1 MTTQHSEGLA
11 LEQKTV
17 PVPSSEKMAL
27 DLDINGT
34 STRDDSKT
42 EQPLPSEN
50 EINNALEDLPTSA
63 PEVNGEV
70 NAKSHSLNSS
80 MAASTLLESH
90 APDSDTPNISQ
101 ALDSNTTATSLEPIE
116 PTSTEESIILGLDLP
131 TSADDMIESAVEN
144 VTSETV
150 PPVVDAPV
158 SDLRADLREDIS
170 PLTREP
176 SESLRQPS
184 LPAADK
190 QDEQST
196 TQDEQPSDNKE
207 GSHAVEEQAHAEEQ
221 STIEPPPA
229 SDDQAGKAEEEA
241 NAEEQPA
248 VEDKSP
254 SDPMQED
261 PKDET
266 LVDDM
271 NLTFDAPRSNLPP
284 SSPNNAAPSV
294 DMDVSAQ
301 PQAEPEQ
308 PTNAASP
315 MDISPKTNAPSKDVD
330 MVDAPIHAQTAK
342 VAREREDDDDDVPLA
357 KRTRTEEVEEPNG
370 SHAAT
375 PAASHNGANGTPKP
389 QDYASRPISHH
400 QTREITRILKNVLKT
415 QAGKNFKAPVAVLW
429 PAFAEAYAARI
440 PNEID
445 LGTMEKKLRNGNYKT
460 INDLKADLDL
470 LYDNAVTFNGEDHL
484 VATAANDVRMSM
496 FEKLA
501 NLPPE
506 PPAVA
511 KPVKKEKPKR
521 PTPPVVDAAPRA
533 PAARRPS
540 RGSSNAVAPTGTAAA
555 PTFALDP
562 VTSTPLIRRDST
574 KDGRPKREI
583 HPPKNKDLPYSS
595 MRPKSK
601 KFSTELKWCEE
612 VLAELKKPKHYAY
625 SSPFLQPVD
634 PVALQIPNY
643 FTVIKQPMDIS
654 VVSDKLHNGNYSRA
668 KEFEAD
674 VRLIFQNCFKFNPEG
689 NGVRTMGKEFEEVF
703 NSMLAKKD
711 KWIAEHQPQAA
722 TPEREAETEE
732 EESEEEAQPAP
743 GPPATSQ
750 FTERLVEEQNKLINM
765 LDRGDDAE
773 LIKMQKDMI
782 SIIKKKVDEA
792 AAAAAA
798 ASASKKSSSK
808 KAKSAKPVKKSL
820 PPKKATSGPA
830 KKAGGPRRERYMGTL
845 EKEVISSGIGALPEN
860 VSNQVMALIRE
871 DQPNI
876 ATDDD
881 GTLELDIDMIS
892 IPVLWKIYD
901 FIKQYAPDVESAVKE
916 SYEKKEEPRVPA
928 KPLQKKKNKPM
939 SKGEQERKIAELRNK
954 MQEFRGAGSRSQE
967 PVESVERGGQGMG
980 MGMGGEE
987 SSGDEES
994 DSEEE

>member
-1 MTTQHSEGLA
+1 LLSLLFFHFHPPICTLIF
-11 LEQKTV
+11 
-17 PVPSSEKMAL
+17 
-27 DLDINGT
+27 INEISNRT
-34 STRDDSKT
+34 STRDDAKT

-50 EINNALEDLPTSA
+50 ELNNLLEDSSTSA

-70 NAKSHSLNSS
+70 NAKAHSLNSS
-80 MAASTLLESH
+80 MAASTLVESH
-90 APDSDTPNISQ
+90 APESDTPSLSQ
-101 ALDSNTTATSLEPIE
+101 VPDSNTTINSIEPIA
-116 PTSTEESIILGLDLP
+116 PTSTEENIIPGLDLP

-158 SDLRADLREDIS
+158 SDLREDIS

-176 SESLRQPS
+176 SEGLRQPS
-184 LPAADK
+184 LPAVDK
-190 QDEQST
+190 VDEQSIT
-196 TQDEQPSDNKE
+196 RDEQLGDNKE
-207 GSHAVEEQAHAEEQ
+207 GSHTADEQAHTTEQ
-221 STIEPPPA
+221 STTEQPPA

-241 NAEEQPA
+241 NTEEQPA
-248 VEDKSP
+248 AEDKSSP
-254 SDPMQED
+254 DPMQED
-261 PKDET
+261 VKDEA
-266 LVDDM
+266 LIGDM

-294 DMDVSAQ
+294 DMDTPLQ
-301 PQAEPEQ
+301 PQAEPAQ
-308 PTNAASP
+308 PTKAESP
-315 MDISPKTNAPSKDVD
+315 MDISPKTNATSKDVD
-330 MVDAPIHAQTAK
+330 MVDAPVHSQIAK
-342 VAREREDDDDDVPLA
+342 VAREREDDDDDEPLA
-357 KRTRTEEVEEPNG
+357 KRTKTEEVEEANG

-375 PAASHNGANGTPKP
+375 PAPSQNGANGTPRP
-389 QDYASRPISHH
+389 SDYTSRPISHH
-400 QTREITRILKNVLKT
+400 QTREINRILKNVLKT

-445 LGTMEKKLRNGNYKT
+445 LGTMEKKLRSGTYKT

-470 LYDNAVTFNGEDHL
+470 LYDNAVTFNGADHL
-484 VATAANDVRMSM
+484 VAIAANDVRESM

-511 KPVKKEKPKR
+511 KPVKKEKSKR
-521 PTPPVVDAAPRA
+521 PTPPVVDAASRA
-533 PAARRPS
+533 PVARRPS
-540 RGSSNAVAPTGTAAA
+540 RGSSNAVAPTSATAA

-612 VLAELKKPKHYAY
+612 VLAELKKPKHYPY

-654 VVSDKLHNGNYSRA
+654 VVSEKLHNGNYSRA
-668 KEFEAD
+668 KEFESD

-722 TPEREAETEE
+722 TPEREAESEE

-765 LDRGDDAE
+765 LDRGDDAD

-782 SIIKKKVDEA
+782 SVIKKRVDE
-792 AAAAAA
+792 AA
-798 ASASKKSSSK
+798 ASASKKSASK

-820 PPKKATSGPA
+820 PPKKATSGPT
-830 KKAGGPRRERYMGTL
+830 KKAAGPRRERYMGTL

-860 VSNQVMALIRE
+860 ISNQVMTLIRE

-876 ATDDD
+876 TVSFPIMLPWTPQA
-881 GTLELDIDMIS
+881 
-892 IPVLWKIYD
+892 
-901 FIKQYAPDVESAVKE
+901 
-916 SYEKKEEPRVPA
+916 
-928 KPLQKKKNKPM
+928 N
-939 SKGEQERKIAELRNK
+939 
-954 MQEFRGAGSRSQE
+954 
-967 PVESVERGGQGMG
+967 
-980 MGMGGEE
+980 
-987 SSGDEES
+987 
-994 DSEEE
+994 